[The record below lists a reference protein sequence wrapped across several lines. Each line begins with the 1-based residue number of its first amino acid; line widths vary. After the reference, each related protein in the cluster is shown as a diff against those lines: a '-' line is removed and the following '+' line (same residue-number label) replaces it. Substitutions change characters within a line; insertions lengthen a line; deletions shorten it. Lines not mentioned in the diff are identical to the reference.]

1 MKDLLPIGSVVRLKE
16 ATKSL
21 MIIGTMQV
29 DAEGKRYDYISCIF
43 PEGYIDSDTFFT
55 FQHEDIETVD
65 FVGCINAESQAYF
78 QILKNQE
85 QSLMSG
91 RDTASQDTDQ
101 E

>member
-65 FVGCINAESQAYF
+65 Q
-78 QILKNQE
+78 NQE
-85 QSLMSG
+85 AVLPIMRYEHHCQNQQNISAHG
-91 RDTASQDTDQ
+91 
-101 E
+101 